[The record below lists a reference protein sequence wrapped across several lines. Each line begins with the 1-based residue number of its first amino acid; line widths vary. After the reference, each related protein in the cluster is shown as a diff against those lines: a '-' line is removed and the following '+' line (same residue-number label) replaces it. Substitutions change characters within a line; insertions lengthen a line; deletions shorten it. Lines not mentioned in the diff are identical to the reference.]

1 MEERDT
7 QKPRGFVVWKLSD
20 VGAVRRRVSDSRDTS
35 ESSSRPGDAIA
46 TRPRRIRARSSVSGA
61 RACPAKCV
69 PPPPPWAL
77 HIRERASKRKRA
89 KEVSHRVSGSQ
100 TRKSDWTQHCE
111 SDTRKKESRR
121 PISTAGRQGR
131 PGLFAKGRH
140 NTDGFFQSVGHSSIP
155 DREDQPQKSSPDA
168 LFRTRAARTC
178 RRLCTVPDTS
188 RSAKTRFVQRTAK
201 GSDGGGVPP
210 RSRRRQGGI
219 G

>member
-1 MEERDT
+1 M
-7 QKPRGFVVWKLSD
+7 
-20 VGAVRRRVSDSRDTS
+20 SDSRDTS

-46 TRPRRIRARSSVSGA
+46 TRPRRIRARSAVSGA

-69 PPPPPWAL
+69 PSPPRVVSSHP
-77 HIRERASKRKRA
+77 RKRVQKKA
-89 KEVSHRVSGSQ
+89 RKEVSHRVSRGFPGSQ
-100 TRKSDWTQHCE
+100 TRKSNWTRHANLPNPTREKKNLADPSPQGRPDFFTRGRSRPFNAQLSRSAVQKPSVVE
-111 SDTRKKESRR
+111 PKNLINGRFSIGRTFFDTRSRR
-121 PISTAGRQGR
+121 PA
-131 PGLFAKGRH
+131 AKIG
-140 NTDGFFQSVGHSSIP
+140 
-155 DREDQPQKSSPDA
+155 PDA

-178 RRLCTVPDTS
+178 RRLCTAPDTS

>member
-131 PGLFAKGRH
+131 PGLFAKGRQK
-140 NTDGFFQSVGHSSIP
+140 TVGFFSIG
-155 DREDQPQKSSPDA
+155 
-168 LFRTRAARTC
+168 RTFF
-178 RRLCTVPDTS
+178 DTS
-188 RSAKTRFVQRTAK
+188 SRRPAAKIEPRCPLSHARRTHLSSAVHSARHLEVGQNTVRSAD
-201 GSDGGGVPP
+201 S
-210 RSRRRQGGI
+210 
-219 G
+219 

>member
-131 PGLFAKGRH
+131 PGLFAKGRQK
-140 NTDGFFQSVGHSSIP
+140 TVGFFNRSDILRYQIA
-155 DREDQPQKSSPDA
+155 K
-168 LFRTRAARTC
+168 
-178 RRLCTVPDTS
+178 TS
-188 RSAKTRFVQRTAK
+188 RKNQPRRPLSHARRTHLSSAVHSARHLEVGQNTV
-201 GSDGGGVPP
+201 
-210 RSRRRQGGI
+210 RSADS
-219 G
+219 